1 MALLSPSQPSSPI
14 RFCYHCGRRVN
25 AGRET
30 CWGCGKPVMRRIHP
44 EQVCPFCRREVP
56 RGAVKCGHCGEWMD
70 GREHQPQAVPAQT
83 VFVVDKTLTGAG
95 EDYGLAGGQRVPL
108 QIAQTLHP
116 QTVRAIEQNRPE
128 LIHQPGILAL
138 PSPSM
143 LDARGSTLDEDDVI
157 EGTIVQVSAAP
168 GTVAPKSYAPGSRH
182 SIRMITDGRTG
193 QSMAPMSAAGDR
205 SPARGDEFARGLAG
219 RTGLMLGRGIGALA
233 RRIFSRR
240 PRAGKFQYNEGIDAP
255 ITERTM
261 ICDQCSTE
269 VLSADKYC
277 YHCGRQFLA
286 SSDKARVRVEYP
298 SNAGLFGVIVVL
310 IAAVLV
316 LRRGWVAEPIPLLDE
331 GLGFFALLM
340 SVGAFFRRRT
350 FFSQFI
356 SIVLGVAAIACYF
369 FSGEILGLV
378 GLG

>member
-1 MALLSPSQPSSPI
+1 MPLESPSLPSSPI

-30 CWGCGKPVMRRIHP
+30 CWGCGKPTQRRIHP
-44 EQVCPFCRREVP
+44 EQICPFCRREVP

-70 GREHQPQAVPAQT
+70 GREHQPQAAPAQT

-128 LIHQPGILAL
+128 LIHQQGVLAL

-143 LDARGSTLDEDDVI
+143 LDARGSVVDEDDVI
-157 EGTIVQVSAAP
+157 EGTIVQISAAP
-168 GTVAPKSYAPGSRH
+168 GTQAPKSFAPGSRH
-182 SIRMITDGRTG
+182 SIRMITDARAG
-193 QSMAPMSAAGDR
+193 QSMPPMVGGMSEMTRGAQARSLAAK
-205 SPARGDEFARGLAG
+205 
-219 RTGLMLGRGIGALA
+219 TGLMLGRGIGALA

-240 PRAGKFQYNEGIDAP
+240 GGQFQYDESVEAP
-255 ITERTM
+255 ITDRTM

-269 VLSADKYC
+269 VLVSDRYC
-277 YHCGRQFLA
+277 YHCGRQFFA
-286 SSDKARVRVEYP
+286 PGEKPQVRVEYP
-298 SNAGLFGVIVVL
+298 SNTGLFVAIVIVIGL
-310 IAAVLV
+310 LFA
-316 LRRGWVAEPIPLLDE
+316 LRREMLPE
-331 GLGFFALLM
+331 FFPFADLAAGALALLLC
-340 SVGAFFRRRT
+340 VAAFFRRRT

-356 SIVLGVAAIACYF
+356 AIVLAVLTAAVYLLHDMIATT
-369 FSGEILGLV
+369 LGL
-378 GLG
+378 G